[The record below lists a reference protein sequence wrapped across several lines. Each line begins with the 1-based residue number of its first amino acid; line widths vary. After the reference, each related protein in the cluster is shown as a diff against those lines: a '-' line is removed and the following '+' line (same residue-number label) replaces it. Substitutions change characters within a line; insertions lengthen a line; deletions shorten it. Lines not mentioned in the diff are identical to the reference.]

1 MHVILYFT
9 GTLHFANIKTSDVT
23 PDGKFICNMHNFIY
37 RTYSVG
43 EDKKINVSA
52 SKLNIELVTTIF
64 MHYKSHF

>member
-1 MHVILYFT
+1 M
-9 GTLHFANIKTSDVT
+9 

-52 SKLNIELVTTIF
+52 SKLNIELVTTKF
-64 MHYKSHF
+64 NNEQKSKFEIPFKGQKEQNT